1 MALTL
6 LDAQNLSDSKLSA
19 QIIDEFRHDPLFD
32 MMLFDNNAKAQ
43 GGKSLTYVYNR
54 VTTMPTAEF
63 REIGS
68 DYTAQEAKTTQYTV
82 TLKPFGGSFEVDRIL
97 QSDEKQIM
105 DLIQFELSQKIKA
118 TRALFTD
125 TFINGDS
132 SDDENAFDGIDTA
145 LTSSN
150 TEVTPSAAID
160 LSTSANITTNGN
172 LFMDELD
179 KMLSNLDGVP
189 TALLVNR
196 KLASVINGI
205 ARRSGY
211 FSTNEVDSFGA
222 PVTKYAGIPIITL
235 GDKVGSTPSVETPII
250 PIDSTSKETSLYAVR
265 IGLDGVHAI
274 SPEGNNIVST
284 YLPNMAE
291 PGAVK
296 KGEVEMISAIALKAT
311 RAAGVLRKIKVG

>member
-6 LDAQNLSDSKLSA
+6 SDAQALSDSKLAA
-19 QIIDEFRHDPLFD
+19 QVIDEFRHDPLFD
-32 MMLFDNNAKAQ
+32 LMLFDNNAKAQ

-54 VTTMPTAEF
+54 VTTLPTAAF
-63 REIGS
+63 RTIGS
-68 DYTAQEAKTTQYTV
+68 DYTAQEAKTSQYSV

-97 QSDEKQIM
+97 QSDEQQIM

-118 TRALFTD
+118 TKALFTD
-125 TFINGDS
+125 TFINGDAG
-132 SDDENAFDGIDTA
+132 SDNAFDGIDTA
-145 LTSSN
+145 LKNSN
-150 TEVTPSAAID
+150 TEYTPDVAID
-160 LSTSANITTNGN
+160 LSTSANITANGN

-179 KMLSNLDGVP
+179 KMLAGLDGTP
-189 TALLVNR
+189 TAILVNR
-196 KLASVINGI
+196 KLAAVINGI

-211 FSTNEVDSFGA
+211 FSTNEADAFGA
-222 PVTKYAGIPIITL
+222 PVTKYAGIPIISL
-235 GDKVGSTPSVETPII
+235 GDKPGQSVGSDAPII
-250 PIDSTSKETSLYAVR
+250 SVSDEGETSLYAVR

-274 SPEGNNIVST
+274 SPEGNNIVNT

-296 KGEVEMISAIALKAT
+296 KGEVEMISAVALKAT

>member
-6 LDAQNLSDSKLSA
+6 ADAQKLSGSKLSE
-19 QIIDEFRHDPLFD
+19 QIIDEFRRDPLFD
-32 MMLFDNNAKAQ
+32 MMVFDNNAKAQ
-43 GGKSLTYVYNR
+43 GGKSLSYVYNR
-54 VTTMPTAEF
+54 VTTLPTAAF
-63 REIGS
+63 RAIGS

-82 TLKPFGGSFEVDRIL
+82 VLKPFGGSFEVDRVL
-97 QSDEKQIM
+97 QSDENQIM
-105 DLIQFELSQKIKA
+105 DLIQFELGQKINA
-118 TRALFTD
+118 TKALFTD

-132 SDDENAFDGIDTA
+132 SADSNAFDGIDHA
-145 LTSSN
+145 LTGSN
-150 TEVTPSAAID
+150 TEMIPAEAID
-160 LSTSANITTNGN
+160 LSDSSKITSNGN

-179 KMLSNLDGVP
+179 KMLAALDGTP
-189 TALLVNR
+189 NAILVNR

-211 FSTNEVDSFGA
+211 FSTNEVDAFGA
-222 PVTKYAGIPIITL
+222 PVTKYAGIPIISL
-235 GDKVGSTPSVETPII
+235 GDKAGSTNPII
-250 PIDSTSKETSLYAVR
+250 SVSDETETSLYAVR

-274 SPEGNNIVST
+274 SPEGNNIINT
-284 YLPNMAE
+284 YLPDMTA

>member
-6 LDAQNLSDSKLSA
+6 SDAQALSESKFSA
-19 QIIDEFRHDPLFD
+19 QVIDEFRHDPLFD

-54 VTTMPTAEF
+54 VTTLPTAAF
-63 REIGS
+63 RTIGS

-97 QSDEKQIM
+97 QSDEQQVM

-118 TRALFTD
+118 TKALFTD
-125 TFINGDS
+125 TFINGDADS
-132 SDDENAFDGIDTA
+132 GNAFDGIDTA
-145 LTSSN
+145 LTDSN
-150 TEVTPSAAID
+150 TEVVPTASID
-160 LSTSANITTNGN
+160 LSTSEMITANGN

-179 KMLSNLDGVP
+179 RMLSNLDGVP
-189 TALLVNR
+189 TAILVNR

-211 FSTNEVDSFGA
+211 FSTNEADAFGA
-222 PVTKYAGIPIITL
+222 PVTKYAGIPIISL
-235 GDKVGSTPSVETPII
+235 GDKPGAFGGETSII
-250 PIDSTSKETSLYAVR
+250 PVSDEGETSLYAVR

-274 SPEGNNIVST
+274 SPEGNNIVNT

-296 KGEVEMISAIALKAT
+296 KGEVEMISAVALKAT

>member
-6 LDAQNLSDSKLSA
+6 SDAQALSDSKLCS
-19 QIIDEFRHDPLFD
+19 QVIDEFRRDPLFD

-54 VTTMPTAEF
+54 VTTLPTAAF
-63 REIGS
+63 RTIGS
-68 DYTAQEAKTTQYTV
+68 DYTAQEAKTTQFTV
-82 TLKPFGGSFEVDRIL
+82 SLKPFGGSFEVDRIL
-97 QSDEKQIM
+97 QSDEQQIM

-118 TRALFTD
+118 TKALFTD

-132 SDDENAFDGIDTA
+132 ESGNAFDGIDRA
-145 LTSSN
+145 LTASN
-150 TEVTPSAAID
+150 TEISPSAAID
-160 LSTSANITTNGN
+160 LSDSAMITANGN

-179 KMLSNLDGVP
+179 KMLSELDSTP
-189 TALLVNR
+189 TAILVNR

-211 FSTNEVDSFGA
+211 FSTNESDAFGA
-222 PVTKYAGIPIITL
+222 PVTKYAGIPIIAL
-235 GDKVGSTPSVETPII
+235 GDKPGVTAGAETPII
-250 PIDSTSKETSLYAVR
+250 SVSDEGETSLYAVR

-274 SPEGNNIVST
+274 SPEGNNIVNT
-284 YLPNMAE
+284 YLPNLAE
-291 PGAVK
+291 PGAIK
-296 KGEVEMISAIALKAT
+296 KGEVEMISAVALKAT

>member
-6 LDAQNLSDSKLSA
+6 SDAQALSDSKFAA
-19 QIIDEFRHDPLFD
+19 QVIDEFRHDPLFD
-32 MMLFDNNAKAQ
+32 MMVFDNNAKAQ
-43 GGKSLTYVYNR
+43 GGKSLSYVYNR
-54 VTTMPTAEF
+54 VTTLPTAAF
-63 REIGS
+63 RTIGS
-68 DYTAQEAKTTQYTV
+68 DYVAQEAKTTQYTV
-82 TLKPFGGSFEVDRIL
+82 NLKPFGGSFEVDRIL
-97 QSDEKQIM
+97 QSDEQQVL

-132 SDDENAFDGIDTA
+132 EDGAFDGIDSA
-145 LTSSN
+145 LTSSD
-150 TEVTPSAAID
+150 TEVIPEASID
-160 LSTSANITTNGN
+160 LSSSAKITENGN

-179 KMLSNLDGVP
+179 KMLSNLDSTP
-189 TALLVNR
+189 TAILVNR

-211 FSTNEVDSFGA
+211 FSTNEADAFGA
-222 PVTKYAGIPIITL
+222 PVTKYAGVPIISL
-235 GDKVGSTPSVETPII
+235 GDKPGLAPASSSPII
-250 PIDSTSKETSLYAVR
+250 SISDEGETSLYAVR

-274 SPEGNNIVST
+274 SPEGNNIVNT

-291 PGAVK
+291 PGAIK
-296 KGEVEMISAIALKAT
+296 KGEVEMISAVALKAT

>member
-6 LDAQNLSDSKLSA
+6 SDAQALSESKFSA
-19 QIIDEFRHDPLFD
+19 QVIDEFRHDPLFD

-54 VTTMPTAEF
+54 VTTLPTAAF
-63 REIGS
+63 RTIGS

-97 QSDEKQIM
+97 QSDEQQVM

-118 TRALFTD
+118 TKALFTD
-125 TFINGDS
+125 TFINGDAES
-132 SDDENAFDGIDTA
+132 GNSFDGIDTA
-145 LTSSN
+145 LTDSN
-150 TEVTPSAAID
+150 TELIPSASID
-160 LSTSANITTNGN
+160 LSTSEMITANGN

-179 KMLSNLDGVP
+179 KMLSALDGVP
-189 TALLVNR
+189 TAILVNR

-211 FSTNEVDSFGA
+211 FSTNEADAFGA
-222 PVTKYAGIPIITL
+222 PVTKYAGVPIIAL
-235 GDKVGSTPSVETPII
+235 GDKPGVAGGETSII
-250 PIDSTSKETSLYAVR
+250 PVSGEGETSLYAVR

-274 SPEGNNIVST
+274 SPEGNNIVNT

-296 KGEVEMISAIALKAT
+296 KGEVEMISAVALKAT

>member
-6 LDAQNLSDSKLSA
+6 SDAQALSESKFSA
-19 QIIDEFRHDPLFD
+19 QVIDEFRHDPLFD

-54 VTTMPTAEF
+54 VTTLPTADF
-63 REIGS
+63 RTIGS
-68 DYTAQEAKTTQYTV
+68 DYAAQEAKTTQYTV

-97 QSDEKQIM
+97 QSDEKQVM

-118 TRALFTD
+118 TKALFTD
-125 TFINGDS
+125 TFINGDA
-132 SDDENAFDGIDTA
+132 ETGNCFDGIDTA
-145 LTSSN
+145 LLGSN
-150 TEVTPSAAID
+150 TEVIPTSAID
-160 LSTSANITTNGN
+160 LSSSEMITANGN

-179 KMLSNLDGVP
+179 RMLSNLDGVP
-189 TALLVNR
+189 TAILVNR

-211 FSTNEVDSFGA
+211 FSTNEADAFGA
-222 PVTKYAGIPIITL
+222 PVTKYAGVPIISL
-235 GDKVGSTPSVETPII
+235 GDKPGIAGGETSII
-250 PIDSTSKETSLYAVR
+250 PVSDEGETSLYAIR

-274 SPEGNNIVST
+274 SPEGNNIVNT

-296 KGEVEMISAIALKAT
+296 KGEVEMISAVALKAT
-311 RAAGVLRKIKVG
+311 RAAGVLRNIKVG

>member
-6 LDAQNLSDSKLSA
+6 SDAQALSESKFSA
-19 QIIDEFRHDPLFD
+19 QVIDEFRHDPLFD

-54 VTTMPTAEF
+54 VTTLPTADF
-63 REIGS
+63 RTIGS

-97 QSDEKQIM
+97 QSDEQQVM

-118 TRALFTD
+118 TKALFTD
-125 TFINGDS
+125 TFINGDADS
-132 SDDENAFDGIDTA
+132 GNAFDGIDTA
-145 LTSSN
+145 LTDSN
-150 TEVTPSAAID
+150 TEVVPASSID
-160 LSTSANITTNGN
+160 LSTSDMITANGN

-179 KMLSNLDGVP
+179 RMLSNLDGVP
-189 TALLVNR
+189 TAILVNR

-211 FSTNEVDSFGA
+211 FSTNEADAFGA
-222 PVTKYAGIPIITL
+222 PVTKYAGIPIISL
-235 GDKVGSTPSVETPII
+235 GDKPGVKGGETSII
-250 PIDSTSKETSLYAVR
+250 PVSGEGETSLYAIR

-274 SPEGNNIVST
+274 SPEGNNIVNT

-296 KGEVEMISAIALKAT
+296 KGEVEMISAVALKAT

>member
-6 LDAQNLSDSKLSA
+6 ADAQKLSDSKLSS

-43 GGKSLTYVYNR
+43 GGKSLSYVYNR
-54 VTTMPTAEF
+54 VTTLPTAAF
-63 REIGS
+63 RTIGS
-68 DYTAQEAKTTQYTV
+68 DYTAQEAKTTQFTV
-82 TLKPFGGSFEVDRIL
+82 NLKPFGGSFEVDRIL
-97 QSDEKQIM
+97 QSDEQQIM

-118 TRALFTD
+118 TKALFTD
-125 TFINGDS
+125 TFINGDADS
-132 SDDENAFDGIDTA
+132 SNAFDGIDTA
-145 LTSSN
+145 LVSSN
-150 TEVTPSAAID
+150 TEVTPTSAID
-160 LSTSANITTNGN
+160 LSDSSKITANGN

-179 KMLSNLDGVP
+179 KMLSNLDSTP
-189 TALLVNR
+189 TAILVNR

-211 FSTNEVDSFGA
+211 FTTNEADAFGA
-222 PVTKYAGIPIITL
+222 PVTKYAGIPIISL
-235 GDKVGSTPSVETPII
+235 GDKPGQTPGTESPII
-250 PIDSTSKETSLYAVR
+250 SISEDEGETSLYAVR

-274 SPEGNNIVST
+274 SPEGNNIVNT

-291 PGAVK
+291 PGAIK

-311 RAAGVLRKIKVG
+311 RAAGVLRKIKVV

>member
-6 LDAQNLSDSKLSA
+6 SDAQALSESKLSA
-19 QIIDEFRHDPLFD
+19 QVIDEFRHDPLFD

-54 VTTMPTAEF
+54 VTTLPTAAF
-63 REIGS
+63 RTIGS

-82 TLKPFGGSFEVDRIL
+82 TLKPFGGSFEVVRIL
-97 QSDEKQIM
+97 QSDQQQVM

-118 TRALFTD
+118 TKALFTD
-125 TFINGDS
+125 TFINGDADS
-132 SDDENAFDGIDTA
+132 GNAFDGIDTA
-145 LTSSN
+145 LLDSN
-150 TEVTPSAAID
+150 TEIVPAASID
-160 LSTSANITTNGN
+160 LSTSDMITANGN

-179 KMLSNLDGVP
+179 KMLAGLDGVP
-189 TALLVNR
+189 TAILVNR

-211 FSTNEVDSFGA
+211 FSTNEADAFGA
-222 PVTKYAGIPIITL
+222 PVTKYAGVPIIAL
-235 GDKVGSTPSVETPII
+235 GDKPGVSGGETPII
-250 PIDSTSKETSLYAVR
+250 SVSDEGETSLYAVR

-274 SPEGNNIVST
+274 SPEGNNIVNT

-291 PGAVK
+291 PGAIK
-296 KGEVEMISAIALKAT
+296 KGEVEMISAVALKAT
-311 RAAGVLRKIKVG
+311 RAAGVLRNIKVG

>member
-6 LDAQNLSDSKLSA
+6 SDAQALSDSKLAA
-19 QIIDEFRHDPLFD
+19 QVIDEFRHDPLFD
-32 MMLFDNNAKAQ
+32 LMLFDNNAKAQ

-54 VTTMPTAEF
+54 VTTLPTAAF
-63 REIGS
+63 RTIGS
-68 DYTAQEAKTTQYTV
+68 DYTAQEAKTSQYSV

-97 QSDEKQIM
+97 QSDEQQIM

-118 TRALFTD
+118 TKALFTD

-132 SDDENAFDGIDTA
+132 GSDNAFDGIDTA
-145 LTSSN
+145 LKNSN
-150 TEVTPSAAID
+150 TEYTPDAAID
-160 LSTSANITTNGN
+160 LSTSANITANGN

-179 KMLSNLDGVP
+179 KMLSALDGTP
-189 TALLVNR
+189 TAILVNR
-196 KLASVINGI
+196 KLAAVINGI

-211 FSTNEVDSFGA
+211 FSTNEADAFGA
-222 PVTKYAGIPIITL
+222 PVTKYAGIPIISL
-235 GDKVGSTPSVETPII
+235 GDKPGQGAGSESPII
-250 PIDSTSKETSLYAVR
+250 SVSDEGETSLYAVR
-265 IGLDGVHAI
+265 IGLDGVHAV
-274 SPEGNNIVST
+274 SPEGNNIVNT

-296 KGEVEMISAIALKAT
+296 KGEVEMISAVALKAT

>member
-6 LDAQNLSDSKLSA
+6 SDAQALSESKFSA
-19 QIIDEFRHDPLFD
+19 QVIDEFRHDPLFD
-32 MMLFDNNAKAQ
+32 MMIFDNNAKAQ

-54 VTTMPTAEF
+54 VTTLPTAAF
-63 REIGS
+63 RTIGS

-97 QSDEKQIM
+97 QSDEQQVM

-118 TRALFTD
+118 TKALFTD
-125 TFINGDS
+125 TFINGDADS
-132 SDDENAFDGIDTA
+132 GNAFDGIDTA

-150 TEVTPSAAID
+150 TEVIPETTID
-160 LSTSANITTNGN
+160 LSTSEMITANGN

-179 KMLSNLDGVP
+179 KMLSALDGVP
-189 TALLVNR
+189 TAILVNR

-211 FSTNEVDSFGA
+211 FSSNEADAFGA
-222 PVTKYAGIPIITL
+222 PVTKYAGIPIIAL
-235 GDKVGSTPSVETPII
+235 GDKPGVYGGETPII
-250 PIDSTSKETSLYAVR
+250 PVSEDAGETSLYAVR

-274 SPEGNNIVST
+274 SPEGNNIVNT

-291 PGAVK
+291 PGAIK
-296 KGEVEMISAIALKAT
+296 KGEVEMISAVALKAT

>member
-6 LDAQNLSDSKLSA
+6 SDAQALSGSKFSA
-19 QIIDEFRHDPLFD
+19 QVIDEFRHDPLFD

-54 VTTMPTAEF
+54 VTTLPTADF
-63 REIGS
+63 RAIGS

-82 TLKPFGGSFEVDRIL
+82 TLKPCGGSFEVDRIL
-97 QSDEKQIM
+97 QSDEQQVM

-118 TRALFTD
+118 TKALFTD
-125 TFINGDS
+125 TFINGDADS
-132 SDDENAFDGIDTA
+132 GNAFDGIDTA
-145 LTSSN
+145 LTDSN
-150 TEVTPSAAID
+150 TEVVPTASID
-160 LSTSANITTNGN
+160 LSTSEMITANGN

-179 KMLSNLDGVP
+179 RMLSNLDGVP
-189 TALLVNR
+189 TAILVNR

-211 FSTNEVDSFGA
+211 FSTNEADAFGA
-222 PVTKYAGIPIITL
+222 PVTKYAGIPIISL
-235 GDKVGSTPSVETPII
+235 GDKPGAFGGETSII
-250 PIDSTSKETSLYAVR
+250 PVSGEGETSLYAIR

-274 SPEGNNIVST
+274 SPEGNNIVNT

-296 KGEVEMISAIALKAT
+296 KGEVEMISAVALKAT
-311 RAAGVLRKIKVG
+311 RAAGVLRNIKVG

>member
-6 LDAQNLSDSKLSA
+6 SDAQALSESKFSA
-19 QIIDEFRHDPLFD
+19 QVIDEFRHDPLFD
-32 MMLFDNNAKAQ
+32 MMVFDNNAKAQ

-54 VTTMPTAEF
+54 VTTLPTADF
-63 REIGS
+63 RNIGS

-97 QSDEKQIM
+97 QSDEQQVM

-118 TRALFTD
+118 TKALFTD
-125 TFINGDS
+125 TFINGDADS
-132 SDDENAFDGIDTA
+132 GNAFDGIDTA
-145 LTSSN
+145 LTASD
-150 TEVTPSAAID
+150 TELVPSETID
-160 LSTSANITTNGN
+160 LSSSAMITANGN

-179 KMLSNLDGVP
+179 RMLSGLDGTP
-189 TALLVNR
+189 TAILVNR

-211 FSTNEVDSFGA
+211 FSSNEADAFGA
-222 PVTKYAGIPIITL
+222 PVTKYAGIPIIAL
-235 GDKVGSTPSVETPII
+235 GDKPGKNPGDASPII
-250 PIDSTSKETSLYAVR
+250 SVSEDSGETSLYAVR

-291 PGAVK
+291 PGAIK

>member
-6 LDAQNLSDSKLSA
+6 SDAQALSDSKLCS
-19 QIIDEFRHDPLFD
+19 QVIDEFRRDPLFD

-54 VTTMPTAEF
+54 VTTLPTAAF
-63 REIGS
+63 RTIGS

-82 TLKPFGGSFEVDRIL
+82 SLKPFGGSFEVDRIL
-97 QSDEKQIM
+97 QSDEQQIM

-118 TRALFTD
+118 TKALFTD
-125 TFINGDS
+125 TFINGDAES
-132 SDDENAFDGIDTA
+132 GNAFDGIDTA
-145 LTSSN
+145 LVSSN
-150 TEVTPSAAID
+150 TEVVPSAAID
-160 LSTSANITTNGN
+160 LSDSAMITANGN

-179 KMLSNLDGVP
+179 KMLSNLDSTP
-189 TALLVNR
+189 TAILVNR

-211 FSTNEVDSFGA
+211 FSTNEADAFGA
-222 PVTKYAGIPIITL
+222 PVTKYAGIPIIAL
-235 GDKVGSTPSVETPII
+235 GDKPGTTAGAETPII
-250 PIDSTSKETSLYAVR
+250 SVSDEGETSLYAVR

-274 SPEGNNIVST
+274 SPEGNNIVNT
-284 YLPNMAE
+284 YLPNLAE
-291 PGAVK
+291 PGAIK
-296 KGEVEMISAIALKAT
+296 KGEVEMISAVALKAT

>member
-6 LDAQNLSDSKLSA
+6 SDAQALSDSKLAA
-19 QIIDEFRHDPLFD
+19 QVIDEFRHDPLFD
-32 MMLFDNNAKAQ
+32 LMLFDNNAKAQ

-54 VTTMPTAEF
+54 VTTLPTAAF
-63 REIGS
+63 RSIGS
-68 DYTAQEAKTTQYTV
+68 DYTAQEAKTTQYSV

-97 QSDEKQIM
+97 QSDEQQIM

-118 TRALFTD
+118 TKALFTD

-132 SDDENAFDGIDTA
+132 ESGNAFDGIDTA
-145 LTSSN
+145 LKNSN
-150 TEVTPSAAID
+150 TEYTPEAAID
-160 LSTSANITTNGN
+160 LSTSANISANGN

-179 KMLSNLDGVP
+179 KMLAGLDGTP
-189 TALLVNR
+189 TAILVNR
-196 KLASVINGI
+196 KLAAVINGI

-211 FSTNEVDSFGA
+211 FSTNEADAFGA
-222 PVTKYAGIPIITL
+222 PVTKYAGIPIISL
-235 GDKVGSTPSVETPII
+235 GDKPGKSAGSDSPII
-250 PIDSTSKETSLYAVR
+250 SVSDEGETSLYAVR

-274 SPEGNNIVST
+274 SPEGNNIVNT

-296 KGEVEMISAIALKAT
+296 KGEVEMISAVALKAT